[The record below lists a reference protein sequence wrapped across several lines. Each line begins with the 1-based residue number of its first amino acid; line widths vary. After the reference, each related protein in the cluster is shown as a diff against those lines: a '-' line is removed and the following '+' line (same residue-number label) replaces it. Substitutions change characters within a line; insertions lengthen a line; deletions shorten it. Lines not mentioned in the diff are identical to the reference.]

1 MLGEYKAIKFC
12 FLLYPYILPGVSIT
26 CLFLWDFQDS
36 FFNSQAFFDP
46 LSKISILLPT
56 TAASMGFHIQVKVQS
71 RVVGYK
77 HTNFDITLHNGPNAR
92 VKRKKMLIVIYISK
106 VLMDFFHLYLE
117 ILNVNKRFGLCIDRF
132 QFLFL
137 RILGEF
143 L

>member
-1 MLGEYKAIKFC
+1 M
-12 FLLYPYILPGVSIT
+12 
-26 CLFLWDFQDS
+26 
-36 FFNSQAFFDP
+36 
-46 LSKISILLPT
+46 
-56 TAASMGFHIQVKVQS
+56 
-71 RVVGYK
+71 R
-77 HTNFDITLHNGPNAR
+77 NFYFSLENNPKGGPLHNGPNDR
-92 VKRKKMLIVIYISK
+92 VKRKKMLIVIYFSK

>member
-1 MLGEYKAIKFC
+1 MLNMA
-12 FLLYPYILPGVSIT
+12 
-26 CLFLWDFQDS
+26 
-36 FFNSQAFFDP
+36 
-46 LSKISILLPT
+46 
-56 TAASMGFHIQVKVQS
+56 
-71 RVVGYK
+71 
-77 HTNFDITLHNGPNAR
+77 LHNGPTDRA
-92 VKRKKMLIVIYISK
+92 KRKKMLIVIYFSK

>member
-1 MLGEYKAIKFC
+1 MVQLQLELGS
-12 FLLYPYILPGVSIT
+12 PV
-26 CLFLWDFQDS
+26 
-36 FFNSQAFFDP
+36 
-46 LSKISILLPT
+46 
-56 TAASMGFHIQVKVQS
+56 
-71 RVVGYK
+71 
-77 HTNFDITLHNGPNAR
+77 HNGPNDR
-92 VKRKKMLIVIYISK
+92 VKRKKMLIVIYFSM